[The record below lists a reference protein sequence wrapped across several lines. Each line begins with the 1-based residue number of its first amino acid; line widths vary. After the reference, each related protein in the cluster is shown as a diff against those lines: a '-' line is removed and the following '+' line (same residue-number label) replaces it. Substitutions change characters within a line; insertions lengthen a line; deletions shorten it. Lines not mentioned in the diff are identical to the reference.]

1 MLSCLKGELIMKVT
15 PLEDWIIGKSGIKE
29 KKPKLLAEYQLDKIR
44 ETLDYAKR
52 NSRFYGERLGSIN
65 EDQINSL
72 EDFKNIPFTY
82 PYHIRQNPLDFLC
95 LPQREI
101 KRIVTLKSS
110 GTSGAEKRIYFSEQD
125 LNLTID
131 FFKVGMSCLI
141 DKNDRVMVLL
151 PGNTYGSIGDLL
163 KRALEISKVPCFIHG
178 VMVDPEQTAKDIIE
192 NEITCLVG
200 IPMQVLY
207 LSKLKMD
214 VFKSRIKKVLLS
226 TDYVPDVLIH
236 ELTHQYGCKVF
247 THYGMTEMGY
257 GGGVECEALDGY
269 HLREADLYFE
279 VVNPDTGEAVQDGQ
293 SGEVVF
299 TTLTRYAMPF
309 IRYRTGDMAS
319 FSSDPCGC
327 GTFLKTMKKVLGR
340 IDNKVIIGENKF
352 LYVWELDEAI
362 LKFKEVLD
370 YKACITDE
378 NLLKI
383 EIKSDHQSIRNDI
396 EQSIQT
402 LLYQKLGYGYKMKL
416 AVIAD
421 TDSKPEKITNSMVK
435 RKISDFRGAG
445 I

>member
-1 MLSCLKGELIMKVT
+1 MKVT

-226 TDYVPDVLIH
+226 TDYVPDVLIY

>member
-1 MLSCLKGELIMKVT
+1 
-15 PLEDWIIGKSGIKE
+15 
-29 KKPKLLAEYQLDKIR
+29 
-44 ETLDYAKR
+44 
-52 NSRFYGERLGSIN
+52 
-65 EDQINSL
+65 
-72 EDFKNIPFTY
+72 
-82 PYHIRQNPLDFLC
+82 
-95 LPQREI
+95 
-101 KRIVTLKSS
+101 
-110 GTSGAEKRIYFSEQD
+110 
-125 LNLTID
+125 
-131 FFKVGMSCLI
+131 
-141 DKNDRVMVLL
+141 MVLL

-178 VMVDPEQTAKDIIE
+178 VIVDPEQTAKDIIE

-226 TDYVPDVLIH
+226 TDYVPDVLIY

-269 HLREADLYFE
+269 HMREADLYFE

-299 TTLTRYAMPF
+299 TTLTRDAMPF

-319 FSSDPCGC
+319 FSSNPCVC

-396 EQSIQT
+396 EHTIQT
-402 LLYQKLGYGYKMKL
+402 LLYQKLGYGYKMNL